1 MVGEIQN
8 KIQSAGLVVL
18 DVSSVQVKGLR
29 KELDF
34 AIFLDESPVVIE
46 AVFKKKIQ
54 SFNWDNYRD
63 SFVAIT
69 CSKDII
75 IPPWAYLLIQVKLL
89 NIAKEVF
96 FCSLKSM
103 ELLLFQKELENL
115 NLKEFDNKTVFL
127 KVCAGNNYPIGFLSL
142 CLTFLSPHV
151 KSLFYG
157 EPCSSVPLMKKSK
170 PKMK

>member
-1 MVGEIQN
+1 MAGEIQN

-18 DVSSVQVKGLR
+18 DVSSIQAKGLR
-29 KELDF
+29 IELDF

-54 SFNWDNYRD
+54 SFNWEKYRD

-127 KVCAGNNYPIGFLSL
+127 KV
-142 CLTFLSPHV
+142 
-151 KSLFYG
+151 
-157 EPCSSVPLMKKSK
+157 
-170 PKMK
+170 

>member
-18 DVSSVQVKGLR
+18 DISSIQAKGLR

-34 AIFLDESPVVIE
+34 AIFLDKSPVVVE
-46 AVFKKKIQ
+46 AIFKKKIQ
-54 SFNWDNYRD
+54 SFNWLKYSD

-89 NIAKEVF
+89 NIAKGVF

-115 NLKEFDNKTVFL
+115 NLKKFNNKTVFL
-127 KVCAGNNYPIGFLSL
+127 KVCAGNNYPLGFLSL

-157 EPCSSVPLMKKSK
+157 EPCSSVPLIKKYK
-170 PKMK
+170 TK